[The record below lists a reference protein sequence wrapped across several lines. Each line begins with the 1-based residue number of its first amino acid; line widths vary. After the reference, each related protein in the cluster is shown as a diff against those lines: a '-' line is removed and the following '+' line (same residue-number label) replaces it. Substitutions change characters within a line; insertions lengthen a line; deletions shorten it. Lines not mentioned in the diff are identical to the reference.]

1 MKNFVVT
8 TVNGYAYQPIYRE
21 RHGDWEE
28 HLGKV
33 REEQRELP
41 WHANLKRA
49 IKMPSFMIEE
59 LKGGPLHAMYLLM
72 TAFRTFR
79 KFPSIVT
86 WEKRQ
91 LPDYLAAVEF

>member
-1 MKNFVVT
+1 
-8 TVNGYAYQPIYRE
+8 
-21 RHGDWEE
+21 
-28 HLGKV
+28 
-33 REEQRELP
+33 
-41 WHANLKRA
+41 
-49 IKMPSFMIEE
+49 MPSFMIEE